1 MLDKKKRKISL
12 LIFMAAAAVFG
23 SGCSRKVLNYQ
34 IAECIG
40 TLNQYENNEPVETP
54 KMKAEREQRESEE
67 TVEKGRLEVLE
78 HAQQQALS
86 YRYEQAIATLESS
99 EELKD
104 DERAK
109 EAMAEY
115 QKQLDSMYE
124 YDGDIG
130 HLCFTNLVVDTKLAF
145 DEDEY
150 SPVYRQNMITLEE
163 FTNILN
169 TLYESGYVLIDIH
182 TLVQEN
188 GDGND
193 AAMSAKLPKLPQGKK
208 PIIFSVENLDYSSVR
223 NGDGVATRLALDEN
237 GEVAAKY
244 TDDGGHDLIGAYDVI
259 PVLEQFIEEHPD
271 FSFQN
276 ARGIISV
283 SGANGVFG
291 YQVEEGKTTDY
302 KENQETVKQIASKL
316 SEAGWSFAAQG
327 YSYQYLGNMSYEDL
341 KTDITKW
348 ESVVGSLLGD
358 CDILMFPYGSEVD
371 YATEKAQ
378 FLISEGFHYMIGM
391 WSDGDHLE
399 VNETYLRQT
408 RRTVTGYVFENYPG
422 NFSKYF
428 ATADILDS
436 AR

>member
-1 MLDKKKRKISL
+1 
-12 LIFMAAAAVFG
+12 
-23 SGCSRKVLNYQ
+23 
-34 IAECIG
+34 
-40 TLNQYENNEPVETP
+40 
-54 KMKAEREQRESEE
+54 
-67 TVEKGRLEVLE
+67 
-78 HAQQQALS
+78 
-86 YRYEQAIATLESS
+86 
-99 EELKD
+99 
-104 DERAK
+104 
-109 EAMAEY
+109 MAEY

-193 AAMSAKLPKLPQGKK
+193 AVMSAKLPKLPQGKK

-223 NGDGVATRLALDEN
+223 NGDGVATRLVLDEN

-428 ATADILDS
+428 ATTDILDS

>member
-1 MLDKKKRKISL
+1 
-12 LIFMAAAAVFG
+12 
-23 SGCSRKVLNYQ
+23 
-34 IAECIG
+34 
-40 TLNQYENNEPVETP
+40 
-54 KMKAEREQRESEE
+54 
-67 TVEKGRLEVLE
+67 
-78 HAQQQALS
+78 
-86 YRYEQAIATLESS
+86 
-99 EELKD
+99 
-104 DERAK
+104 
-109 EAMAEY
+109 
-115 QKQLDSMYE
+115 
-124 YDGDIG
+124 
-130 HLCFTNLVVDTKLAF
+130 
-145 DEDEY
+145 
-150 SPVYRQNMITLEE
+150 
-163 FTNILN
+163 
-169 TLYESGYVLIDIH
+169 
-182 TLVQEN
+182 
-188 GDGND
+188 
-193 AAMSAKLPKLPQGKK
+193 MSAKLPKLPQGKK

-223 NGDGVATRLALDEN
+223 NGDGVATRLVLDEN